1 MGTQKPELMN
11 FPFTFEGFK
20 NDLNIMHHEQ
30 CGDSFEAMLK
40 HYQLDARVR
49 CILEDINVSDMT
61 LAAGHELLNK
71 YFTMIQRML
80 EKCIV
85 ADLIHSYAKCIKR
98 NNTNRYIDAWAKE
111 VAYIV
116 VWRKHDETPDPYAVD
131 VLVAAKAIKDCFSY
145 LKDEQVERI
154 VEDME
159 DCL

>member
-1 MGTQKPELMN
+1 MGTQKPKLMD

-20 NDLNIMHHEQ
+20 NDLNIMHQEQ
-30 CGDSFEAMLK
+30 CGDSFEAMLN
-40 HYQLDARVR
+40 HYQLDGRIR
-49 CILEDINVSDMT
+49 CILEDINESGIT
-61 LAAGHELLNK
+61 LALAHELLDH
-71 YFTMIQRML
+71 YFTMMKRML
-80 EKCIV
+80 EKLIV

-98 NNTNRYIDAWAKE
+98 NNTNRYIDHWAKE

-116 VWRKHDETPDPYAVD
+116 VWRKHDELPEPYAVD

-154 VEDME
+154 IEDME